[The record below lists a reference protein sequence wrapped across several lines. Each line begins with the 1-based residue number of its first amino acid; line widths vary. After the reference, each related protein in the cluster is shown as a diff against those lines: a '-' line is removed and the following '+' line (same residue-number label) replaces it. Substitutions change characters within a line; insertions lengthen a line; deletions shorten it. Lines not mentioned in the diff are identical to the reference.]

1 MNSYG
6 DFERAGWERA
16 AATYSTSFQRATSAF
31 AEHVLNALG
40 PLPSGRLLDLACG
53 PGYLSALAAAR
64 GANVVAADFAH
75 GMVTAARH
83 ALPTLAV
90 VRADAQRLPFASESF
105 AAIAINFGVHHF
117 SEAPRALS
125 ESFRVLNRGGRLAF
139 TIWAAPTVNPVQK
152 LVFDAI
158 AAAGGEKPILPP
170 PPGGSVTDGP
180 TCRRLLR
187 EAGFASSQ
195 IEIVE
200 VQALLS
206 FASGRALIDML
217 REGTVQTAA
226 VINAQPAER
235 IDAIVG
241 EVERAIE
248 RYRVGDVLRVPA
260 LALLVCA
267 VKD

>member
-1 MNSYG
+1 METAGADCCYLPLSMLPATSVGSPVARWPSLRHG
-6 DFERAGWERA
+6 DVLERHVLDPFFRPSSVAVFGASERAG
-16 AATYSTSFQRATSAF
+16 S
-31 AEHVLNALG
+31 V
-40 PLPSGRLLDLACG
+40 
-53 PGYLSALAAAR
+53 
-64 GANVVAADFAH
+64 GAQVYRN
-75 GMVTAARH
+75 
-83 ALPTLAV
+83 
-90 VRADAQRLPFASESF
+90 
-105 AAIAINFGVHHF
+105 
-117 SEAPRALS
+117 
-125 ESFRVLNRGGRLAF
+125 
-139 TIWAAPTVNPVQK
+139 
-152 LVFDAI
+152 
-158 AAAGGEKPILPP
+158 
-170 PPGGSVTDGP
+170 
-180 TCRRLLR
+180 LR